1 MLNQIK
7 KNLIAVF
14 LVLLSANIIYS
25 QTIKN
30 PLNYLFGRW
39 KCVKLVYGKADRY
52 TVQQGKQLE
61 ASILIITP
69 HKISYEGANFIP
81 TCTNVNWRID
91 RDRSEVYYLTW
102 RFAIDTSIV
111 IPFNDGSNSECF
123 NNTALDLYKDT
134 LYNDCGGDYY
144 IRVKVPYE
152 TKEYT
157 GTGSDK
163 KEFILSAQAYNLKLT
178 YDFFKEPDKLEVCD
192 QNGKELYHT
201 DMTATNG
208 KQVIVIPIVGVTKL
222 TFKITSEV
230 QSSQWSFKAE
240 TE

>member
-1 MLNQIK
+1 MRTEYPLVFVPNKFCKPQYEYTVTEAKEYFEWFKQIK
-7 KNLIAVF
+7 GKRLEVLTGFINRFSQDFF
-14 LVLLSANIIYS
+14 LNDFSPDSLR
-25 QTIKN
+25 K
-30 PLNYLFGRW
+30 LFHFFSH
-39 KCVKLVYGKADRY
+39 LFL
-52 TVQQGKQLE
+52 KQ
-61 ASILIITP
+61 
-69 HKISYEGANFIP
+69 
-81 TCTNVNWRID
+81 
-91 RDRSEVYYLTW
+91 
-102 RFAIDTSIV
+102 
-111 IPFNDGSNSECF
+111 
-123 NNTALDLYKDT
+123 DT
-134 LYNDCGGDYY
+134 LINDCGGDYY
-144 IRVKVPYE
+144 VRVKVPYE

-163 KEFILSAQAYNLKLT
+163 KELVLSTQAYNLKLT
-178 YDFFKEPDKLEVCD
+178 YDFFKEPDKLAVYD